1 LKIKTQFLLS
11 IIFIT
16 AIAIA
21 SAAYVS
27 VNDMRRVLRHEIDSR
42 MNYIVNSTKDAAG
55 EDMAKNDIPSLDS
68 YILKESSRA
77 GAPAY
82 LFVADRYGN
91 IIAGGNRKER
101 GADIATLYPAIMKP
115 GEAGKIRINGVAR
128 DITSYIA
135 PVFIKENG
143 KDFETGKVYAGY
155 DESHY
160 AGPME
165 NMFIKIGSIAGGL
178 IIISIIFTLIITG
191 RISAPLNR
199 ILEGTQR
206 IAAGD
211 LKFKI
216 KVREKNEFQALA
228 NSFNQMTGKLNDYY
242 EGILN
247 AFMIAVDTKNKYS
260 PSHSMRVA
268 RTAIKI
274 GKAMNFNERQLE
286 NLRIAAILMDI
297 GNIGVQDNIFEKK
310 ELLTAE
316 DFIQIQR
323 HPEIGAKILRN
334 IPDLNGVVPIIME
347 HHERYDGMGYPG
359 GIKGTDIMT
368 ESRVLAIAD
377 AYDAMITE
385 HGSRKVLTAQEAINE
400 LRENKGKQFDPAI
413 TEIFIK
419 ILAGEGEA

>member
-11 IIFIT
+11 IIFVT

-21 SAAYVS
+21 SAVYVS

-42 MNYIVNSTKDAAG
+42 MNYMVNSARDAAG
-55 EDMAKNDIPSLDS
+55 EDMAKIDIPSLES
-68 YILKESSRA
+68 YITKESSRA

-91 IIAGGNRKER
+91 IIAGGNQKER
-101 GADIATLYPAIMKP
+101 GADIASLYPAIMKP
-115 GEAGKIRINGVAR
+115 GETGEIRINGTAG
-128 DITSYIA
+128 DIISYIA

-155 DESHY
+155 DKSRDE
-160 AGPME
+160 GPME
-165 NMFIKIGSIAGGL
+165 NMLIKIGSVAGGL
-178 IIISIIFTLIITG
+178 IIVSICLTVIITG
-191 RISAPLNR
+191 RITTPLNR
-199 ILEGTQR
+199 LLEGTQR

-268 RTAIKI
+268 RTAVKI
-274 GKAMNFNERQLE
+274 GKAMNLGERQLE

-323 HPEIGAKILRN
+323 HPEIGAKIIRN

-359 GIKGTDIMT
+359 GLKGPDIMT

-385 HGSRKVLTAQEAINE
+385 HGNRKVLTAQEAINE
-400 LRENKGKQFDPAI
+400 LRENRGKQFDPAI
-413 TEIFIK
+413 TEIFIG
-419 ILAGEGEA
+419 ILSGEGEA